1 MTNDNIKYFNKDN
14 KEKIVEQLLKKK
26 EDDYGH
32 FPNNCY
38 VVAKFIKGV
47 LDIVNKREIV
57 VPDTLIPQLM
67 IVLKLTRTINDGT
80 KKNLYKTD
88 THSDIDGYNHLL
100 KEMMK
105 TEDMKDKNEYE

>member
-1 MTNDNIKYFNKDN
+1 M
-14 KEKIVEQLLKKK
+14 
-26 EDDYGH
+26 
-32 FPNNCY
+32 
-38 VVAKFIKGV
+38 VAKFIKGV

-80 KKNLYKTD
+80 KKNLYKAD

-100 KEMMK
+100 KEMMRV
-105 TEDMKDKNEYE
+105 EERKDKNEYE